1 MKQIRRI
8 IPFILLG
15 IILVKC
21 LTQQAEKQEEF
32 SSTVLSLSEDKM
44 QGIWVA
50 TVLNLDYPISPTDSE
65 TDLRDQTDAI
75 LNNVEMWGFDTIF
88 LQVSPCADAF
98 YKSEIYPWSIYLTGQ
113 QGIEPDSGFDPLEYW
128 VSESHKRGLELHAWI
143 NPFRVTREP
152 ADWNKLSPASPARQH
167 PEWIVKHNGNY
178 YFNPGLSQVRQL
190 IVEVMMEIVQ
200 NYEVDGIHLDDYF
213 YPGREFD
220 DAASFVA
227 FGEGFTDI
235 GDWRRNNINLLI
247 SDLSESLHNYDP
259 QMQFGV
265 APNAVW
271 AEKWQRQKSIRIHG
285 TMVQS

>member
-1 MKQIRRI
+1 MKQIRKI

-247 SDLSESLHNYDP
+247 SD
-259 QMQFGV
+259 
-265 APNAVW
+265 
-271 AEKWQRQKSIRIHG
+271 
-285 TMVQS
+285 

>member
-1 MKQIRRI
+1 MKQIRKI